1 MPAPLM
7 AFLVIPLVKIVVIL
21 GVVIMLAAYLSFF
34 ERKILAYM
42 QIRIGP
48 NRVGPRGWLQ
58 PIADALKLFVKEDIL
73 PARAEKLVYMLGP
86 VLVTAPALV
95 VFSVIP
101 FGSGFT
107 LFGAEVTPFLTDVNI
122 GILFILG
129 VSSIGVYGIILGG
142 WASNNKFSLMGGLRS
157 AAQLVSY
164 EVPMG
169 LSVVTVLLM
178 ANSLSLVKIVEAQK
192 SSGLWYV
199 FPGFIAFFIYFVC
212 GVAETNRN
220 PFDLPEAE
228 SELVAGFHT
237 EYSGMSFAFYFLAEY
252 ANMVVISSIA
262 TVLFLGG
269 WLPPFP
275 NWLAGFWASP
285 AFAWIPPVIWNAG
298 WFLVKTFAFLF
309 VYIWFRGTFPRYRFD
324 QLMALGWKVFLP
336 VSLVNLMVVALGVL
350 LLGGPR

>member
-1 MPAPLM
+1 MGNPWI
-7 AFLVIPLVKIVVIL
+7 AFLVVPLVKIVVIL
-21 GVVIMLAAYLSFF
+21 LVVILMAAYLSYF

-58 PIADALKLFVKEDIL
+58 PIADALKLFVKEDII
-73 PARAEKLVYMLGP
+73 PSRAEKFVYIVAPALI
-86 VLVTAPALV
+86 TAPALV

-101 FGSGFT
+101 FGADTTF
-107 LFGAEVTPFLTDVNI
+107 FGLLKQPIPPYLTDINI

-129 VSSIGVYGIILGG
+129 VSSVGVYGVILGG

-169 LSVVTVLLM
+169 FSVIAVLLM
-178 ANSLSLVKIVEAQK
+178 AGSLSMVKIVEAQK
-192 SSGLWYV
+192 QAGVWFI
-199 FPGFIAFFIYFVC
+199 FPGIVAFFIYFVC
-212 GVAETNRN
+212 GIAETNRN

-237 EYSGMSFAFYFLAEY
+237 EYSGMKWAFYFLAEY
-252 ANMVVISSIA
+252 ANMVVISSVA

-269 WLPPFP
+269 WLRPFP
-275 NWLAGFWASP
+275 NVAALAFLDV
-285 AFAWIPPVIWNAG
+285 IPPFIW
-298 WFLVKTFAFLF
+298 FAAKVGFFLF
-309 VYIWFRGTFPRYRFD
+309 CYIWFRGTFPRYRFD
-324 QLMALGWKVFLP
+324 QLMALGWKVLLP
-336 VSLVNLMVVALGVL
+336 VSLANLLVVALGVL
-350 LLGGPR
+350 LMGGAR

>member
-1 MPAPLM
+1 MTTPWMTYL
-7 AFLVIPLVKIVVIL
+7 LIPLIKIVVIL
-21 GVVIMLAAYLSFF
+21 VVLILLAAYLSWF
-34 ERKILAYM
+34 ERRILAFM

-48 NRVGPRGWLQ
+48 NRVWPKGWLQ
-58 PIADALKLFVKEDIL
+58 AIADALKLFSKEDVI
-73 PARAEKLVYMLGP
+73 PARAEKLVFLLGP
-86 VLVTAPALV
+86 VLATAPALI

-101 FGSGFT
+101 FGPSDM
-107 LFGAEVTPFLTDVNI
+107 LRLTDVNI

-129 VSSIGVYGIILGG
+129 VASVGIYGIILGG

-157 AAQLVSY
+157 AAQLISY

-169 LSVVTVLLM
+169 FAVVTVVLM

-192 SSGLWYV
+192 AAGWWYA
-199 FPGFIAFFIYFVC
+199 FPGFVAFFVYFIC

-237 EYSGMSFAFYFLAEY
+237 EYSGMKFAFYFLAEY
-252 ANMVVISSIA
+252 ANMVVIASIA

-269 WLPPFP
+269 WLRPFP
-275 NWLAGFWASP
+275 NVAALAFLDV
-285 AFAWIPPVIWNAG
+285 IPPIV
-298 WFLVKTFAFLF
+298 WFFAKVAAFLF

-324 QLMALGWKVFLP
+324 QLMALGWKVFIP
-336 VSLVNLMVVALGVL
+336 VSLINLMAVGLGIL